1 MNDLSD
7 SLTRLLDKYNIYDN
21 NTRYL
26 LIKESIQEI
35 FENMDEQTQDQ
46 LRLLL
51 FDEGIKRL
59 AGI

>member
-7 SLTRLLDKYNIYDN
+7 SLTRLLDDYKVYDN
-21 NTRYL
+21 STRYK
-26 LIKESIQEI
+26 LIKESIQEL
-35 FENMDEQTQDQ
+35 FETMDEEKQDQ

-51 FDEGIKRL
+51 FEEGIKRL

>member
-7 SLTRLLDKYNIYDN
+7 SLTRLLDSYNVYDN
-21 NTRYL
+21 NTRYK
-26 LIKESIQEI
+26 LIKESIQEL
-35 FENMDEQTQDQ
+35 FENMDEEKQDQ

-51 FDEGIKRL
+51 FEEGIKRL

>member
-7 SLTRLLDKYNIYDN
+7 SLTRLLDNYNVYDN
-21 NTRYL
+21 NTRYK
-26 LIKESIQEI
+26 LIRESIQKL
-35 FENMDEQTQDQ
+35 FETMDEEKQDQ

-51 FDEGIKRL
+51 FEEGIKRL

>member
-7 SLTRLLDKYNIYDN
+7 SLTRLLDSYNVYDN
-21 NTRYL
+21 NIRYT
-26 LIKESIQEI
+26 LIKESIQEL
-35 FENMDEQTQDQ
+35 FENMDEEKQDQ

-51 FDEGIKRL
+51 FEEGIKRL